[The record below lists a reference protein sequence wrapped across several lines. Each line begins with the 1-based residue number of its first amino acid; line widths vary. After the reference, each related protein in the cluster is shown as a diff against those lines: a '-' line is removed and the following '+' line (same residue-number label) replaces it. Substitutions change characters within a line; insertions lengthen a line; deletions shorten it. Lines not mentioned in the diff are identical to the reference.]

1 MADFHTTFTPKQMF
15 KSHTNAAI
23 LACWCN
29 LNKLL
34 RLLKFITSLLTKHI
48 QWHSSLCILLTSQH
62 FGSSDKT
69 ESREYSKS
77 KYSSCWKNSNT
88 TQYFTEIEGVKIQAV
103 NKTGTTI

>member
-34 RLLKFITSLLTKHI
+34 RLLKFITSLLKSTY
-48 QWHSSLCILLTSQH
+48 SGTPVYAFYSLASILGHQIKLSQGNILRVNTVLVGKTATQLNILL
-62 FGSSDKT
+62 
-69 ESREYSKS
+69 R
-77 KYSSCWKNSNT
+77 
-88 TQYFTEIEGVKIQAV
+88 
-103 NKTGTTI
+103 